1 MKYLNDFTE
10 NETRWLSGEFTW
22 GRRHLDSQTYPCY
35 SFAGSFSQVIDAP
48 PLFSYF
54 VSPDDENFLGVS
66 PLGGSPVIG
75 HVLGTNETLD
85 FYDYDLMD
93 DVREVFGPALI
104 GLSVLCNPNSVD
116 ALALYESDIPESS
129 FLDDSKMHNT
139 VALLSLSLLSPRRRQ
154 A

>member
-1 MKYLNDFTE
+1 MKYLEDFTE
-10 NETRWLSGEFTW
+10 SEKRWLGGEFAW
-22 GRRHLDSQTYPCY
+22 GRRHIDSQTYPCY

-66 PLGGSPVIG
+66 PLGGSPIIG
-75 HVLGTNETLD
+75 QVLGKNETLD

-93 DVREVFGPALI
+93 DVRVFFGSALI
-104 GLSVLCNPNSVD
+104 GLSVLCKPDSVD
-116 ALALYESDIPESS
+116 TLALYESDIPESS
-129 FLDDSKMHNT
+129 FLDDSKMHTT
-139 VALLSLSLLSPRRRQ
+139 VVLRSLSLLSTRRRQ